1 MDGRPVCVLV
11 LSFAYVDRLF
21 VGRVNP
27 VGSRAP
33 HRLAES
39 AFPIG
44 QTSSVGVPKPDES
57 DDSECTSPRHRE
69 GAHSKRRLERSAI
82 RFQRAATLATCED
95 RSKHL
100 GKYGRKPTSP
110 AERARVRRTL
120 TVVDVYPPRQ
130 APTYASWV
138 RMHRPEFASVWYPFV
153 HCRYRLQRDPNT
165 GAIQWNS
172 DSNTLFCT
180 PRTLTEICIAYLIR
194 DWPCSLPPRGQ
205 QTTISPEPVC
215 SGIKDT
221 LSASSSDYK
230 HLSVHLFEKL
240 LTEAIVQRDCAAI
253 SGLIANWPGVY
264 LNVRQ
269 ILPKEDFP
277 LTRGYLTKPV
287 FVTSNSDSLDSIFNS
302 VLKGPSL
309 LDALIIGVLSRNPNC
324 ALQVIDVNGFE
335 EEFAFVSTMGELVA
349 FPHFNCDLYVATVP
363 NPNKQQ
369 CDVLAK
375 TLHADESQSQDKNQR
390 VSIELSRLPL
400 LWMSP
405 ERRGSEDVRQQIR
418 GSLQLAIQDQRF
430 DRYFTRISTIYNLHE
445 GDFCH
450 EQNFEPLTICLDC
463 NMSVDEVAFGLALQ
477 SMTPFRFSCNR
488 LLMRRLPEL
497 QLPVFNL
504 IRLLDPLSITQFE
517 LEDPELGAGSMGGL
531 PSALGWLA
539 SLRNLRACS
548 LPACI
553 PPPLNTTT
561 TSSSAAAIAKP
572 SNLGPCRLLNRS
584 LISLR
589 HLQRL
594 SLARCYLQGQ
604 LQLLLGAL
612 NQPLEYL
619 NLQDCCL
626 CVEDVEFLAFSWRP
640 LSGLYELNIS
650 RNNLARVP
658 ETTLAQLFCKTC
670 FSHIGHLT
678 CLSLAYTCL
687 SFDRLLW
694 TLRLFAREIKASDT
708 STKTMSAA
716 AQNWP
721 ISSDESDAE
730 CLSSRCT
737 LRVLC
742 IQNFIPPST
751 EVSHSL
757 LHLAITLPRLR
768 LLQLYPAFYAFPGVN
783 EKEQQANRTQA
794 ILQSNTYVRRRGRRG
809 IEVRNFLLK
818 LCVQPMMLKALK
830 EAVSPNKRL
839 SFNFC
844 RHSIITTFICSGAAY
859 RMYASWNRQQP
870 CSTIK
875 VDSSV
880 SLPSLPCLLPTYTPS
895 YVVFF
900 GENNEYRSTLADP
913 NSRREFESRASK
925 LIFLRKWIEN
935 DLPLV
940 FSRGIFDTIDL
951 FCPETVLEIE
961 RANCRPLFFRG
972 SSQANCVLA
981 LVRSYFAAISTSR
994 RIEVLNVEVDHD
1006 HWRVEASFRVVLLP
1020 SPTKEER
1027 HLPSKQLIQRL
1038 EARAKWLDFRAVFYV
1053 NKKGELTQVKIT
1065 RVNRRRKSLLELSIQ
1080 KLRLA
1085 NNIVPMTA
1093 DSTGVILQLQDLLSN
1108 LESIF
1113 EKQSDCGGV
1122 LLDIFYIYSMENVGD
1137 TTTLQFVK
1145 LANLKAVS
1153 SLRSPIPTH
1162 SPRIPILSGRP
1173 YILGTVLT
1181 LFSASSLLS

>member
-1 MDGRPVCVLV
+1 MHGCLTLID
-11 LSFAYVDRLF
+11 Y
-21 VGRVNP
+21 
-27 VGSRAP
+27 
-33 HRLAES
+33 
-39 AFPIG
+39 
-44 QTSSVGVPKPDES
+44 TWKES
-57 DDSECTSPRHRE
+57 DDSECTSPKHHE
-69 GAHSKRRLERSAI
+69 GAHSKRRLERNAI
-82 RFQRAATLATCED
+82 QFQRAATLATCED

-100 GKYGRKPTSP
+100 VKYGRKMTSA

-120 TVVDVYPPRQ
+120 TVTDVYPPRQ

-165 GAIQWNS
+165 GAIQWNL

-194 DWPCSLPPRGQ
+194 DWPCSLPLRGQ
-205 QTTISPEPVC
+205 QTISPEPVC
-215 SGIKDT
+215 SGLRDT
-221 LSASSSDYK
+221 LSASRSDYK
-230 HLSVHLFEKL
+230 HLSVNLFEKL

-253 SGLIANWPGVY
+253 SDLIANWPGAY
-264 LNVRQ
+264 LNVRR

-287 FVTSNSDSLDSIFNS
+287 FVTSNSDSLGSISNS

-309 LDALIIGVLSRNPNC
+309 LDALIIGVLSRHPNC

-335 EEFAFVSTMGELVA
+335 E
-349 FPHFNCDLYVATVP
+349 DR
-363 NPNKQQ
+363 
-369 CDVLAK
+369 
-375 TLHADESQSQDKNQR
+375 R

-430 DRYFTRISTIYNLHE
+430 DRYFARISTIYNLHE

-450 EQNFEPLTICLDC
+450 EQNSEPLTICLDC

-553 PPPLNTTT
+553 PPPLNITASAA
-561 TSSSAAAIAKP
+561 SSSAAVASKP
-572 SNLGPCRLLNRS
+572 PNLGACRLLNRS

-612 NQPLEYL
+612 SQPLEYL
-619 NLQDCCL
+619 NLQVDCCL
-626 CVEDVEFLAFSWRP
+626 CVEDVEFLAFNWRP

-658 ETTLAQLFCKTC
+658 ETTLAQLFWKTC

-694 TLRLFAREIKASDT
+694 TLRLFAREIKASDIPT
-708 STKTMSAA
+708 NNVPATM
-716 AQNWP
+716 QNCP
-721 ISSDESDAE
+721 ISSDDSDAE

-751 EVSHSL
+751 EISHSL
-757 LHLAITLPRLR
+757 LHLAISLPRLR

-783 EKEQQANRTQA
+783 EKEQQANKTQA
-794 ILQSNTYVRRRGRRG
+794 ILQSNAYVRSRGRRG
-809 IEVRNFLLK
+809 IEIR
-818 LCVQPMMLKALK
+818 
-830 EAVSPNKRL
+830 
-839 SFNFC
+839 
-844 RHSIITTFICSGAAY
+844 
-859 RMYASWNRQQP
+859 
-870 CSTIK
+870 
-875 VDSSV
+875 
-880 SLPSLPCLLPTYTPS
+880 
-895 YVVFF
+895 
-900 GENNEYRSTLADP
+900 
-913 NSRREFESRASK
+913 
-925 LIFLRKWIEN
+925 
-935 DLPLV
+935 
-940 FSRGIFDTIDL
+940 
-951 FCPETVLEIE
+951 
-961 RANCRPLFFRG
+961 
-972 SSQANCVLA
+972 
-981 LVRSYFAAISTSR
+981 
-994 RIEVLNVEVDHD
+994 
-1006 HWRVEASFRVVLLP
+1006 
-1020 SPTKEER
+1020 
-1027 HLPSKQLIQRL
+1027 
-1038 EARAKWLDFRAVFYV
+1038 
-1053 NKKGELTQVKIT
+1053 
-1065 RVNRRRKSLLELSIQ
+1065 
-1080 KLRLA
+1080 
-1085 NNIVPMTA
+1085 
-1093 DSTGVILQLQDLLSN
+1093 
-1108 LESIF
+1108 
-1113 EKQSDCGGV
+1113 
-1122 LLDIFYIYSMENVGD
+1122 
-1137 TTTLQFVK
+1137 
-1145 LANLKAVS
+1145 
-1153 SLRSPIPTH
+1153 
-1162 SPRIPILSGRP
+1162 
-1173 YILGTVLT
+1173 
-1181 LFSASSLLS
+1181 

>member
-1 MDGRPVCVLV
+1 MC
-11 LSFAYVDRLF
+11 AYAYPADRTE
-21 VGRVNP
+21 RRRRN
-27 VGSRAP
+27 
-33 HRLAES
+33 
-39 AFPIG
+39 
-44 QTSSVGVPKPDES
+44 QPKMHGCLTLIDYTWKES

-450 EQNFEPLTICLDC
+450 EQNF
-463 NMSVDEVAFGLALQ
+463 VDEVAFGLALQ

-619 NLQDCCL
+619 NLQD
-626 CVEDVEFLAFSWRP
+626 
-640 LSGLYELNIS
+640 
-650 RNNLARVP
+650 
-658 ETTLAQLFCKTC
+658 
-670 FSHIGHLT
+670 
-678 CLSLAYTCL
+678 
-687 SFDRLLW
+687 
-694 TLRLFAREIKASDT
+694 T

-809 IEVRNFLLK
+809 IEVR
-818 LCVQPMMLKALK
+818 C
-830 EAVSPNKRL
+830 
-839 SFNFC
+839 
-844 RHSIITTFICSGAAY
+844 
-859 RMYASWNRQQP
+859 
-870 CSTIK
+870 
-875 VDSSV
+875 DSLV
-880 SLPSLPCLLPTYTPS
+880 EEL
-895 YVVFF
+895 
-900 GENNEYRSTLADP
+900 
-913 NSRREFESRASK
+913 
-925 LIFLRKWIEN
+925 EN
-935 DLPLV
+935 DK
-940 FSRGIFDTIDL
+940 
-951 FCPETVLEIE
+951 
-961 RANCRPLFFRG
+961 
-972 SSQANCVLA
+972 
-981 LVRSYFAAISTSR
+981 
-994 RIEVLNVEVDHD
+994 
-1006 HWRVEASFRVVLLP
+1006 VLLHN
-1020 SPTKEER
+1020 T
-1027 HLPSKQLIQRL
+1027 
-1038 EARAKWLDFRAVFYV
+1038 
-1053 NKKGELTQVKIT
+1053 
-1065 RVNRRRKSLLELSIQ
+1065 
-1080 KLRLA
+1080 
-1085 NNIVPMTA
+1085 
-1093 DSTGVILQLQDLLSN
+1093 
-1108 LESIF
+1108 
-1113 EKQSDCGGV
+1113 
-1122 LLDIFYIYSMENVGD
+1122 
-1137 TTTLQFVK
+1137 
-1145 LANLKAVS
+1145 AVS
-1153 SLRSPIPTH
+1153 SIINVVGFINPWGKVHTH
-1162 SPRIPILSGRP
+1162 LNA
-1173 YILGTVLT
+1173 T
-1181 LFSASSLLS
+1181 

>member
-1 MDGRPVCVLV
+1 MEGQLLWVLALSLPRRGQARCEQTHNQLIESKGGEEASPVMHGCLT
-11 LSFAYVDRLF
+11 LIDY
-21 VGRVNP
+21 
-27 VGSRAP
+27 
-33 HRLAES
+33 
-39 AFPIG
+39 
-44 QTSSVGVPKPDES
+44 TWKES
-57 DDSECTSPRHRE
+57 DDSECTSPRHHQ
-69 GAHSKRRLERSAI
+69 GVHSKRRLERNAI
-82 RFQRAATLATCED
+82 QLQRAATLATCED

-100 GKYGRKPTSP
+100 GKYGRKVTSP
-110 AERARVRRTL
+110 TGRARVRRTL
-120 TVVDVYPPRQ
+120 TVADVYPPRQ

-165 GAIQWNS
+165 GAIQWNL
-172 DSNTLFCT
+172 DPNTLFCT

-194 DWPCSLPPRGQ
+194 DWPCGLPLRGQ
-205 QTTISPEPVC
+205 QTVCPGPVD
-215 SGIKDT
+215 SELKDT
-221 LSASSSDYK
+221 LSTSRSDYK
-230 HLSVHLFEKL
+230 HLSVNLFEKL

-253 SGLIANWPGVY
+253 SGLIANWPGAY
-264 LNVRQ
+264 LNVRR

-287 FVTSNSDSLDSIFNS
+287 FVTSNFDSFGSISNS

-309 LDALIIGVLSRNPNC
+309 LDAFIIGVLSRHPNC

-335 EEFAFVSTMGELVA
+335 E
-349 FPHFNCDLYVATVP
+349 DR
-363 NPNKQQ
+363 
-369 CDVLAK
+369 
-375 TLHADESQSQDKNQR
+375 R

-418 GSLQLAIQDQRF
+418 ASLQLAIQDQRF
-430 DRYFTRISTIYNLHE
+430 DRYFSRISTIYNLHE
-445 GDFCH
+445 GNFHH
-450 EQNFEPLTICLDC
+450 EQNF
-463 NMSVDEVAFGLALQ
+463 VDEVAFGLALQ

-553 PPPLNTTT
+553 PPPLNAANSAA
-561 TSSSAAAIAKP
+561 SSSLAVASKP
-572 SNLGPCRLLNRS
+572 PNLGACRLLNRS

-626 CVEDVEFLAFSWRP
+626 CVEDVEFLAFNWRP

-658 ETTLAQLFCKTC
+658 EATLAQIFWKTC

-694 TLRLFAREIKASDT
+694 ILRLFAKEIKVSDM
-708 STKTMSAA
+708 STRNVSVTG
-716 AQNWP
+716 QNCP
-721 ISSDESDAE
+721 LSSDDSDVE
-730 CLSSRCT
+730 CLASRCT

-751 EVSHSL
+751 ETSHSL
-757 LHLAITLPRLR
+757 LHLAISLPRLR
-768 LLQLYPAFYAFPGVN
+768 LLQLFPAFYAFPGVS
-783 EKEQQANRTQA
+783 EKEQQDNRTQA
-794 ILQSNTYVRRRGRRG
+794 ILQSNAYVRRRGRRG
-809 IEVRNFLLK
+809 IE
-818 LCVQPMMLKALK
+818 
-830 EAVSPNKRL
+830 
-839 SFNFC
+839 
-844 RHSIITTFICSGAAY
+844 I
-859 RMYASWNRQQP
+859 
-870 CSTIK
+870 
-875 VDSSV
+875 
-880 SLPSLPCLLPTYTPS
+880 
-895 YVVFF
+895 
-900 GENNEYRSTLADP
+900 
-913 NSRREFESRASK
+913 RREFESRAEK
-925 LIFLRKWIEN
+925 LIFIRKWIEN
-935 DLPLV
+935 DLPSV

-961 RANCRPLFFRG
+961 RANCQPLFFRG

-981 LVRSYFAAISTSR
+981 LARSYFVAVSSAR
-994 RIEVLNVEVDHD
+994 KIEVLSVEVDHTR
-1006 HWRVEASFRVVLLP
+1006 WQVEANFRVVLLP
-1020 SPTKEER
+1020 SPTREER
-1027 HLPSKQLIQRL
+1027 HLPPDQLIHRL
-1038 EARAKWLDFRAVFYV
+1038 EARAKWLDFRVIFYI
-1053 NKKGELTQVKIT
+1053 NKKGDLTQVKIT
-1065 RVNRRRKSLLELSIQ
+1065 RMNRRRKNLFGLSIQ

-1085 NNIVPMTA
+1085 NDIIPMTT
-1093 DSTGVILQLQDLLSN
+1093 DSAFQLQDPLAK

-1113 EKQSDCGGV
+1113 EEQSDYGG
-1122 LLDIFYIYSMENVGD
+1122 LLIRFYLHSLESSGD
-1137 TTTLQFVK
+1137 AAILQLIK
-1145 LANLKAVS
+1145 LANSKAV
-1153 SLRSPIPTH
+1153 P
-1162 SPRIPILSGRP
+1162 SPRSLPHTSSPEVPILSIRP
-1173 YILGTVLT
+1173 FTLDTVFT
-1181 LFSASSLLS
+1181 LLRAPSLIS

>member
-1 MDGRPVCVLV
+1 MHGCLTLID
-11 LSFAYVDRLF
+11 Y
-21 VGRVNP
+21 
-27 VGSRAP
+27 
-33 HRLAES
+33 
-39 AFPIG
+39 
-44 QTSSVGVPKPDES
+44 TWKES
-57 DDSECTSPRHRE
+57 DDSECTSPKHHE
-69 GAHSKRRLERSAI
+69 GVHSKRRQEHNAI
-82 RFQRAATLATCED
+82 QFQRAATLATCED

-100 GKYGRKPTSP
+100 GKYGRKMTSP

-120 TVVDVYPPRQ
+120 TVTDVYPPRQ

-153 HCRYRLQRDPNT
+153 HCRYRLQRDQNT
-165 GAIQWNS
+165 GAIQWNL

-194 DWPCSLPPRGQ
+194 DWPCSLPLRGQ
-205 QTTISPEPVC
+205 QTIPPEPVC
-215 SGIKDT
+215 SGLKDT
-221 LSASSSDYK
+221 LSASRSDYK
-230 HLSVHLFEKL
+230 HLSVNLFEKL

-264 LNVRQ
+264 LNVRR

-287 FVTSNSDSLDSIFNS
+287 FVTSNSDSLGSISSS

-309 LDALIIGVLSRNPNC
+309 LDALIIGVLSRHPNC

-335 EEFAFVSTMGELVA
+335 E
-349 FPHFNCDLYVATVP
+349 DR
-363 NPNKQQ
+363 
-369 CDVLAK
+369 
-375 TLHADESQSQDKNQR
+375 R

-430 DRYFTRISTIYNLHE
+430 DRYFARISTIYNLHE
-445 GDFCH
+445 SDFCH
-450 EQNFEPLTICLDC
+450 EQNSEPLTICLDC

-517 LEDPELGAGSMGGL
+517 LEDPELGAGSMGGM

-561 TSSSAAAIAKP
+561 SAASSSAAVASKP
-572 SNLGPCRLLNRS
+572 PNLGACRLLNRS

-612 NQPLEYL
+612 SQPLEYL

-626 CVEDVEFLAFSWRP
+626 CAEDVEFLAFNWRP

-658 ETTLAQLFCKTC
+658 ETTLAQLFWKTC
-670 FSHIGHLT
+670 FSHTGHLT

-687 SFDRLLW
+687 PFDRLIW
-694 TLRLFAREIKASDT
+694 TLRLFAREIKASDMP
-708 STKTMSAA
+708 SKNVPSA
-716 AQNWP
+716 AQNCP
-721 ISSDESDAE
+721 ISSDDSDAE

-751 EVSHSL
+751 EISHSL
-757 LHLAITLPRLR
+757 LHLAISLPRLR
-768 LLQLYPAFYAFPGVN
+768 LLQLYPAFYAFPGVS

-794 ILQSNTYVRRRGRRG
+794 ILQSNAYVRRRDDG
-809 IEVRNFLLK
+809 
-818 LCVQPMMLKALK
+818 CQ
-830 EAVSPNKRL
+830 
-839 SFNFC
+839 
-844 RHSIITTFICSGAAY
+844 
-859 RMYASWNRQQP
+859 
-870 CSTIK
+870 STI
-875 VDSSV
+875 
-880 SLPSLPCLLPTYTPS
+880 
-895 YVVFF
+895 
-900 GENNEYRSTLADP
+900 ADP
-913 NSRREFESRASK
+913 NSRRDFESRAEK
-925 LIFLRKWIEN
+925 LILLRKWIEN
-935 DLPLV
+935 DLPAV
-940 FSRGIFDTIDL
+940 FSRSIFDTIDL
-951 FCPETVLEIE
+951 FRPGTVLEIE
-961 RANCRPLFFRG
+961 RANCRPLFFKG

-981 LVRSYFAAISTSR
+981 LARSYFVAVSAAR
-994 RIEVLNVEVDHD
+994 RIEVLSAEVDHVR
-1006 HWRVEASFRVVLLP
+1006 WRAEASFRVVLLP
-1020 SPTKEER
+1020 SPTREER
-1027 HLPSKQLIQRL
+1027 QLPSNQVIQRL
-1038 EARAKWLDFRAVFYV
+1038 EARAKWLDFRAVFYI
-1053 NKKGELTQVKIT
+1053 NKKGDLSRVKIT
-1065 RVNRRRKSLLELSIQ
+1065 RMNRRRKNLLDLSIR

-1085 NNIVPMTA
+1085 DDIVPITT
-1093 DSTGVILQLQDLLSN
+1093 DSTGVALQLQELLSS
-1108 LESIF
+1108 LESTF
-1113 EKQSDCGGV
+1113 KEQSDYGG
-1122 LLDIFYIYSMENVGD
+1122 LLPTRFCPDPMENEED
-1137 TTTLQFVK
+1137 AAIFQFTK
-1145 LANLKAVS
+1145 LANLKAVPSPTLSALTS
-1153 SLRSPIPTH
+1153 SPK
-1162 SPRIPILSGRP
+1162 IPILSGHP
-1173 YILGTVLT
+1173 YIFGTVFT
-1181 LFSASSLLS
+1181 LFTASGLIS